1 MKGRMQD
8 WPLLVHTI
16 IDHAEINHGD
26 REIVSRTVEG
36 PIHRTNYR
44 ELAARSRKLA
54 SALKKRGYGYGDT
67 LATMAWNGYRH
78 METWYAIS
86 GLGAVCHTLNPR
98 LFDEQLEYIVNHA
111 EDQILFVD
119 LTFFP
124 IIERMRPKFKTL
136 KEIVVM
142 TDAANVPPSTLGNV
156 ISYEELIATGDD
168 DFTWPS
174 FDENTACGLCYTS
187 GTTGNPKGVLYS
199 HRSNV
204 LHALSVGGADFIG
217 LRATDVVLPVV
228 PMFHA
233 NAWALT
239 YAAPMAGAK
248 MVMPGAGMD
257 GASIYE
263 LLVDEKV
270 TVSAAVPTIWSMLLS
285 HLEVSGGALPDLRE
299 VFIGGAACPRAM
311 MEAFQEK
318 YGVAVKHAWGMTEM
332 SPIGTM
338 YAPTAATT
346 DLEGEELWALKAK
359 QGRAPY
365 GVELLVVGDDGNPQP
380 RDGKAFGALKV
391 RGPAVSGSYLKG
403 AGGQVLDQNGW
414 FDTGD
419 VGTIDPHGFFQ
430 ITDRS
435 KDVIKSGGEW
445 ISSID
450 LENIA
455 VGHEAVMEA
464 AVIGL
469 PHPKWD
475 ERPLL
480 VVVLKEGMTADKA
493 SILGFLEGKIAKW
506 WTPDDVIFVD
516 ELPHTATGK
525 ISKLNL
531 RQRFDDYKFP
541 GV

>member
-1 MKGRMQD
+1 MKGHMQD

-26 REIVSRTVEG
+26 RELVSRTVEG
-36 PIHRTNYR
+36 PIHRTNYGQI
-44 ELAARSRKLA
+44 AKRSRKLA
-54 SALKKRGYGYGDT
+54 SALKKRGYGFGDV

-78 METWYAIS
+78 MEAWYAIS

-111 EDQILFVD
+111 EDQVLFVD
-119 LTFFP
+119 TTFLP

-136 KEIVVM
+136 KEIVVL
-142 TDAANVPPSTLGNV
+142 TDAAGVPPSTLGNV

-168 DFTWPS
+168 DFAWPS

-204 LHALSVGGADFIG
+204 LHALMVSGADFMG
-217 LRATDVVLPVV
+217 LKSTDVVLPVV

-239 YAAPMAGAK
+239 YAAPMVGAK
-248 MVMPGAGMD
+248 LVMPGAGMD

-263 LLVDEKV
+263 LLDSEKV
-270 TVSAAVPTIWSMLLS
+270 TFSGAVPTVWSMLLN
-285 HLEVSGGALPDLRE
+285 HLEETGSMLPDLKN
-299 VFIGGAACPRAM
+299 VIIGGSACPRSM
-311 MEAFQEK
+311 MEIFLEK
-318 YGVAVKHAWGMTEM
+318 YGVLVKHAWGMTEM
-332 SPIGTM
+332 SPLGTM
-338 YAPTAATT
+338 YAPTAATAA
-346 DLEGEELWALKAK
+346 LEGEELWALKQK
-359 QGRAPY
+359 QGRAVY
-365 GVELLVVGDDGNPQP
+365 GVEMQVVDEDGNPQP
-380 RDGKAFGALKV
+380 RDGKAFGAMKV
-391 RGPAVSGSYLKG
+391 RGPAVAGAYLKG
-403 AGGQVLDQNGW
+403 AGGQVLDEDGW

-419 VGTIDPHGFFQ
+419 VGNIDPLGFFQ

-450 LENIA
+450 LENVAI
-455 VGHEAVMEA
+455 GHEAVLEA

-469 PHPKWD
+469 PHPRWD

-480 VVVLKEGMTADKA
+480 VVVLKEGMSADKDQ
-493 SILGFLEGKIAKW
+493 ILGYLDGKVAKW
-506 WTPDDVIFVD
+506 WIPEDVAFVD

-531 RQRFDDYKFP
+531 RQQFDAYNFP
-541 GV
+541 ET

>member
-1 MKGRMQD
+1 MKGCMQD

-16 IDHAEINHGD
+16 IDHAEINHGE

-36 PIHRTNYR
+36 PIHRTNYGTI
-44 ELAARSRKLA
+44 AKRSRKLA

-78 METWYAIS
+78 MEAWYAIS
-86 GLGAVCHTLNPR
+86 GLGAICHTLNPR

-111 EDQILFVD
+111 EDQLIFVD
-119 LTFFP
+119 LTFLP
-124 IIERMRPKFKTL
+124 IIERMRPKFKSI

-156 ISYEELIATGDD
+156 ISYEELIASGDD
-168 DFTWPS
+168 DFEWPS

-204 LHALSVGGADFIG
+204 LHALMVSGADFMG
-217 LRATDVVLPVV
+217 LKSTDVVLPVV

-239 YAAPMAGAK
+239 YSAPMTGAK
-248 MVMPGAGMD
+248 LVMPGAGMD

-263 LLVDEKV
+263 LLSSEKV
-270 TVSAAVPTIWSMLLS
+270 TMSAAVPTVWSMLLQ
-285 HLEVSGGALPDLRE
+285 HLESTGETLPDLSN
-299 VFIGGAACPRAM
+299 VIIGGSACPRAM
-311 MEAFQEK
+311 METFQDK
-318 YGVAVKHAWGMTEM
+318 YNVLVKHAWGMTEM
-332 SPIGTM
+332 SPLGTM
-338 YAPTAATT
+338 YAPTASTVGM
-346 DLEGEELWALKAK
+346 EGEDLWALKLK
-359 QGRAPY
+359 QGRAVY
-365 GVELLVVGDDGNPQP
+365 GVEMQVVDEDGNVCP
-380 RDGKAFGALKV
+380 RDGKAFGAMKV

-403 AGGQVLDQNGW
+403 AGGQVLDEDGW

-419 VGTIDPHGFFQ
+419 VGNIDPNGFFQ

-450 LENIA
+450 LENVAI
-455 VGHEAVMEA
+455 GHEAVMEA

-469 PHPKWD
+469 PHPRWD

-480 VVVLKEGMTADKA
+480 VIVLKDGMAADKA
-493 SILGFLEGKIAKW
+493 SILGYLEGKIAKW
-506 WTPDDVIFVD
+506 WTPDDVVFVD

-531 RQRFDDYKFP
+531 RQAFEDYKFP
-541 GV
+541 ES